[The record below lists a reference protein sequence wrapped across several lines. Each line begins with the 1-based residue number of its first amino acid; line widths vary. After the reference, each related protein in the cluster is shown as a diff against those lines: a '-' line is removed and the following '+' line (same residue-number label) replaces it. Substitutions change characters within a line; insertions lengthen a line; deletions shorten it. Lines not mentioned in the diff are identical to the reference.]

1 LGVKQRR
8 RVSERGKTGFR
19 GLHEGRSVAF
29 DILSMPAIIE
39 NKSLFYKESLYRKG
53 FFVGAF
59 RKQPEIMEK

>member
-1 LGVKQRR
+1 
-8 RVSERGKTGFR
+8 
-19 GLHEGRSVAF
+19 
-29 DILSMPAIIE
+29 MPAIIE